1 MAEIKLKGNPIHTID
16 ELPAVGLKAPD
27 FVLTGVDLSDKTLS
41 EFNGKR
47 VILNVF
53 PSVDTPVC
61 AASVRRFNQEASN
74 LENTIVLCIS
84 ADLPFAHSRF
94 CGAEGLNNVISLSSF
109 RSNFAEAYG
118 LKIVDGPMA
127 GLTARAVLIVNED
140 GHIAYHELVPEIAQE
155 PDYEKALSVL
165 R

>member
-61 AASVRRFNQEASN
+61 AASVRKFNQEASN
-74 LENTIVLCIS
+74 LENTVVLCIS

-127 GLTARAVLIVNED
+127 GLTARAVLIVNEN